1 MAENAQKKLQ
11 AITSEDIVGELIDL
25 EIGVSGISMMTVN
38 KEMVLQKTVYAG
50 GNICLP
56 RPIPWLWPLLTHR
69 QPDGRGQCKIQDS
82 CSQRCRPCGA
92 GRGCEKAGRQIY
104 HLGQDQKQSER
115 GLSGQIP
122 DCFLT

>member
-38 KEMVLQKTVYAG
+38 KEMVLQKPVYAG
-50 GNICLP
+50 DNTCLP

-69 QPDGRGQCKIQDS
+69 QP
-82 CSQRCRPCGA
+82 
-92 GRGCEKAGRQIY
+92 
-104 HLGQDQKQSER
+104 
-115 GLSGQIP
+115 
-122 DCFLT
+122 